1 MLPNKS
7 IIIIPARLKSKRLPR
22 KPLLTINNDPMIL
35 HVWRRSV
42 DAKVG
47 PVIVACADKE
57 IADIIQDAGGKAI
70 MTDPQHSSG
79 SDRIYE
85 ALQIIDPNM
94 EYDTVINIQGD
105 LPAIESNTI
114 KCTLT
119 PLKNKDVGIATL
131 AFRIIDDEDFNNS
144 NIVKVKI
151 LLEEGRPV
159 GRAIDFSRIM
169 KKEKNCYHHVGVCA
183 FRRKILERF
192 HSLQVSEREKTEN
205 LEQFRALDNNIR
217 IDVAL
222 IDKNLFGIDTLDDLE
237 RIRKIL

>member
-1 MLPNKS
+1 ME
-7 IIIIPARLKSKRLPR
+7 R
-22 KPLLTINNDPMIL
+22 
-35 HVWRRSV
+35 
-42 DAKVG
+42 AKESEIGEV
-47 PVIVACADKE
+47 VVATPDKK
-57 IADIIQDAGGKAI
+57 IFDLVKKNFGKAI
-70 MTDPQHSSG
+70 LTSKAHNTG
-79 SDRIYE
+79 TDRIYE

-169 KKEKNCYHHVGVCA
+169 KKEKNCYHHVGVYA

-205 LEQFRALDNNIR
+205 LGKTRAKARNELLSAIKPLLEKYSNENNV
-217 IDVAL
+217 DLV
-222 IDKNLFGIDTLDDLE
+222 IDKKNVIIGKSSIDITSTIIKELNQALPSL
-237 RIRKIL
+237 KLN

>member
-1 MLPNKS
+1 MKTNLNIINNQVKELPNNIEAEQAVIGS
-7 IIIIPARLKSKRLPR
+7 ILVSNEIYDEIIS
-22 KPLLTINNDPMIL
+22 NNGNSIL
-35 HVWRRSV
+35 
-42 DAKVG
+42 
-47 PVIVACADKE
+47 IEKE
-57 IADIIQDAGGKAI
+57 YNSGTDRIADACCKIE
-70 MTDPQHSSG
+70 TD
-79 SDRIYE
+79 I
-85 ALQIIDPNM
+85 
-94 EYDTVINIQGD
+94 VINIQGD

-169 KKEKNCYHHVGVCA
+169 KKEKNCYHHVGVYA

-192 HSLQVSEREKTEN
+192 HFLQVSEREKTEN

>member
-85 ALQIIDPNM
+85 ALQIIDQNM

-159 GRAIDFSRIM
+159 G
-169 KKEKNCYHHVGVCA
+169 
-183 FRRKILERF
+183 
-192 HSLQVSEREKTEN
+192 
-205 LEQFRALDNNIR
+205 EQ
-217 IDVAL
+217 
-222 IDKNLFGIDTLDDLE
+222 
-237 RIRKIL
+237 